1 MAFLFLRFN
10 ISFDYIPEDIGR
22 TREQHV
28 AARTKDAGKCWT
40 LKVSCYSMMLV
51 IQRNINEI
59 RDKEKRYPISIMAN
73 SSVINLLSGEPGWET
88 RNFDAELQK
97 FQEKNIKEEEI
108 AKIFGVGK
116 SELPLKKRMM
126 RDMVRKLMEMAGE
139 NIQKKK

>member
-1 MAFLFLRFN
+1 MMGAFK
-10 ISFDYIPEDIGR
+10 YILDI
-22 TREQHV
+22 V
-28 AARTKDAGKCWT
+28 SL
-40 LKVSCYSMMLV
+40 LKSRYQESMMLV

-59 RDKEKRYPISIMAN
+59 RDKEKRYPVSIMAN

-108 AKIFGVGK
+108 AKIFGVGE

>member
-1 MAFLFLRFN
+1 
-10 ISFDYIPEDIGR
+10 
-22 TREQHV
+22 
-28 AARTKDAGKCWT
+28 
-40 LKVSCYSMMLV
+40 
-51 IQRNINEI
+51 
-59 RDKEKRYPISIMAN
+59 MAN

-139 NIQKKK
+139 NIQKKKSVVLKKELQQSMQIKLELREPL